1 MGEPAKRCVRPAGT
15 PTEPSEEAVKARTL
29 CLCACTVVAALGA
42 APLRAA
48 DAPSHPP
55 TQREKFAACAHETR
69 GMKAEERRAFMSECL
84 KKPEASRPAKSAAAD
99 ASHARASCDAQADRR
114 KLQGEARRAFLGAC
128 IEG

>member
-1 MGEPAKRCVRPAGT
+1 
-15 PTEPSEEAVKARTL
+15 VKARTL